1 MRADSQSNNGGGSK
15 PISRNGSF
23 SQIKLDGLMTVNG
36 ETRMKPLSPGKEP
49 HMVLEDVDSD
59 AKVKPDPDRPVEQ
72 SAATERK
79 TRNQDKPEWKQLVD
93 CCEALSLLRIRDGMG
108 KSLGP
113 VVGYLRQVVSTVPLL
128 HAEKLTDHRYVTLLI
143 G

>member
-1 MRADSQSNNGGGSK
+1 
-15 PISRNGSF
+15 
-23 SQIKLDGLMTVNG
+23 MTVNG

-49 HMVLEDVDSD
+49 HLVLEDVDTD
-59 AKVKPDPDRPVEQ
+59 AKVKPEPDRPVEK
-72 SAATERK
+72 SATVEQK

-113 VVGYLRQVVSTVPLL
+113 VVGYLRQVVSSVRLL
-128 HAEKLTDHRYVTLLI
+128 DTDKLIRHRYVTWQ
-143 G
+143 

>member
-1 MRADSQSNNGGGSK
+1 
-15 PISRNGSF
+15 
-23 SQIKLDGLMTVNG
+23 MTVNG

-49 HMVLEDVDSD
+49 HLVLEDVDID
-59 AKVKPDPDRPVEQ
+59 AKVKPDPDRPVEK

-79 TRNQDKPEWKQLVD
+79 IRNQDKPEWKQLVD

-113 VVGYLRQVVSTVPLL
+113 VVGYLRQVASTVPSLNGD
-128 HAEKLTDHRYVTLLI
+128 KLINHRHVLW
-143 G
+143 

>member
-49 HMVLEDVDSD
+49 HLVLEDVDID
-59 AKVKPDPDRPVEQ
+59 TKVKPDPDRPVEQ
-72 SAATERK
+72 PAATERK

-113 VVGYLRQVVSTVPLL
+113 VVGYLRQVVSTARFSNGDKLINHRHVPW
-128 HAEKLTDHRYVTLLI
+128 
-143 G
+143 

>member
-1 MRADSQSNNGGGSK
+1 MREDSQSNGSK

-49 HMVLEDVDSD
+49 HMVLEDLD
-59 AKVKPDPDRPVEQ
+59 AKPETSHSMEKPFDPPLVEPK
-72 SAATERK
+72 TM
-79 TRNQDKPEWKQLVD
+79 TRNQDKPEWTKLVD

-113 VVGYLRQVVSTVPLL
+113 VVGYLRYVVSSW
-128 HAEKLTDHRYVTLLI
+128 
-143 G
+143 

>member
-1 MRADSQSNNGGGSK
+1 MRADSQGNNGGGSK
-15 PISRNGSF
+15 AISRNGSF

-49 HMVLEDVDSD
+49 HLVLEDVDID
-59 AKVKPDPDRPVEQ
+59 AKVKSDPDRPVEK

-79 TRNQDKPEWKQLVD
+79 IRKQDKPEWKQLVD

-113 VVGYLRQVVSTVPLL
+113 VVGYLRQVVSSVPLL
-128 HAEKLTDHRYVTLLI
+128 HAGKLIDYRYVTLVI